1 MNNLDLVLV
10 RDIKTNKSTIGKL
23 YINGKLQCFTLED
36 VERPVKIMHET
47 CIPKGTYKVILNVSN
62 RFKKIM
68 PLLLGVDGFEG
79 IRIHSGNTD
88 KHTSGCILVG
98 QTYGI
103 DFIGKSREAFEELME
118 ILEAQIEA
126 KGTISIKII

>member
-1 MNNLDLVLV
+1 MNNLELVLV

-23 YINGKLQCFTLED
+23 YISGKLQCFTLED
-36 VERPVKIMHET
+36 IERPVKIMHET

-62 RFKKIM
+62 RFKKLM

-79 IRIHSGNTD
+79 IRIHAGNTD

-98 QTYGI
+98 QTFGI

-118 ILEAQIEA
+118 MLEAQIEA